1 MAMNVGITR
10 MSFFVSSGI
19 IIHLGMKPVSGVSPP
34 MESKVSMVRV
44 VITGI
49 IFHVWDSDSVVV
61 VEFWVN
67 NVNVVGVIVI

>member
-1 MAMNVGITR
+1 
-10 MSFFVSSGI
+10 
-19 IIHLGMKPVSGVSPP
+19 MKPVSGVSPP

-61 VEFWVN
+61 VEFWMN